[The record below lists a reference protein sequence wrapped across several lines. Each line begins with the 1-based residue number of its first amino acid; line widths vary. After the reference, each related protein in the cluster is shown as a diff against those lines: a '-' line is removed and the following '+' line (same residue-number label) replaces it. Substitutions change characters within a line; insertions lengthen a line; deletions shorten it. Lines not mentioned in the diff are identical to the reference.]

1 MTNDISAR
9 TAMISTSRIAVKRII
24 RGDGQILTQT
34 FPRGEAKGAAP
45 KPLAPL
51 AGRGERRCRLSSGVF
66 LHGSTVQSVIHNVVG
81 YWFPVGCTP
90 DSHFGKTN
98 AEERK

>member
-9 TAMISTSRIAVKRII
+9 TAIISTSRIAVKRII
-24 RGDGQILTQT
+24 RGDVQILTQP
-34 FPRGEAKGAAP
+34 FSRGEA
-45 KPLAPL
+45 
-51 AGRGERRCRLSSGVF
+51 RERLRNPWPRSQDQESRCRLSSEAF
-66 LHGSTVQSVIHNVVG
+66 LYGSTVQSVIHNVVG

-98 AEERK
+98 TEERK